1 MKAKEIREK
10 YAEPILDEEVLKAEM
25 DALLKASK
33 FDLGLPPG
41 NLSYIFKIMD
51 GGSSYNVG
59 APGMIGLI
67 MGPEKSRKTNFLKA
81 MVAAGLGGEDF
92 LNIHLDIE
100 TKRAAYF
107 DTEQPEQYFWRTQS
121 QSHYLAGLV
130 NNTEKYDAFS
140 MRKWKSAGQRIA
152 GIERYLETNDEVGVL
167 IIDGILDL
175 VKNMN
180 NETECSEVMEK
191 LLFWSA
197 NSGAMILVVVHTSRG
212 AKGMQ
217 KQAIGH
223 IGAFLQRKCDF
234 AIELSFDEKSG
245 FTTVKHKLS
254 RTFKF
259 PDFEFTQNKEGYPVL
274 DHNQQINLPHEL
286 QGNPEPMTKED
297 IPF

>member
-1 MKAKEIREK
+1 MKADDIRKK
-10 YAEPILDEEVLKAEM
+10 YADPQPDDEAVKAEM
-25 DALLKASK
+25 DALLKASR
-33 FDLGLPPG
+33 FDLGRPPG
-41 NLSYIFKIMD
+41 NLDYIFTIVD
-51 GGSSYNVG
+51 SGRSFSVG

-81 MVAAGLGGEDF
+81 MVAAGLGGKPF
-92 LNIHLDIE
+92 LNINLDIE
-100 TKRAAYF
+100 LKRAAYF

-121 QSHYLAGLV
+121 QSHYLAGLI

-152 GIERYLETNDEVGVL
+152 GIDRYLESNEEVGVV

-234 AIELSFDEKSG
+234 AIELSFDEKTG

-254 RTFKF
+254 RTLKF
-259 PDFEFTQNKEGYPVL
+259 PDFEFTQNKDGYPIL
-274 DHNQQINLPHEL
+274 DHNQKVELPLEL
-286 QGNPEPMTKED
+286 QEDYKGDD